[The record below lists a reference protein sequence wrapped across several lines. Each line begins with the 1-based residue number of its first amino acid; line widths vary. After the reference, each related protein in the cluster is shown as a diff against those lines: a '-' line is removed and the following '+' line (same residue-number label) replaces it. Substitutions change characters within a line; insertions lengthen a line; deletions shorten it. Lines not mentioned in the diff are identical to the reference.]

1 MTRNM
6 KRNAEI
12 NQEVDA
18 WVNEGNKML
27 LVRLANQQEQTRS
40 EIIQTMASIL
50 AREEADVREY
60 GEPGWVSGRAKRA
73 AGILRSTARRG
84 YAD

>member
-12 NQEVDA
+12 NQAIDA
-18 WVNEGNKML
+18 WTAEGNRVL
-27 LVRLANQQEQTRS
+27 LVRLAGDLEQTRS
-40 EIIQTMASIL
+40 EIIQAMASII
-50 AREEADVREY
+50 AREEEEAREY

-73 AGILRSTARRG
+73 AGILRSAARRG